1 MSSTRNGIPG
11 VNFNKIKKYKHIEN
25 STRKKKCTRT
35 IFNYLMLHYETS
47 ENFINALKDAEIK
60 EAEPLYTT
68 EER

>member
-1 MSSTRNGIPG
+1 MKVSKTLQFLTLI
-11 VNFNKIKKYKHIEN
+11 NF
-25 STRKKKCTRT
+25 
-35 IFNYLMLHYETS
+35 LLAS